1 MRPAIFHDDEN
12 PTASTWPVRS
22 RQITIE
28 EAKAG
33 TEGNKISANLDL
45 PWDTHTILN
54 GDVLKLF

>member
-33 TEGNKISANLDL
+33 TEGNKSLQI
-45 PWDTHTILN
+45 WI
-54 GDVLKLF
+54 